1 MASELSQH
9 LHKLVNHN
17 VAQFQRNQ
25 QRQGAPS
32 QLSEESLRQQ
42 RLAAEKMTSEAF
54 LNNIHLYRCF
64 HQSDLIAVLHQLKAQ
79 LLPSPSS
86 ASPPALEKL
95 RLIVVDSIAFPF
107 RSSVQEVVA
116 RNRVLNQVLQL
127 LNEIAYER
135 QIAVVLVNHMTS
147 KASRGSVV
155 EGESSNAN
163 VSGKRLSDVTSSSHS
178 CDLL

>member
-1 MASELSQH
+1 
-9 LHKLVNHN
+9 
-17 VAQFQRNQ
+17 
-25 QRQGAPS
+25 
-32 QLSEESLRQQ
+32 
-42 RLAAEKMTSEAF
+42 MTSEAF

-79 LLPSPSS
+79 LLPPPSS

-147 KASRGSVV
+147 KASRGSTETETV
-155 EGESSNAN
+155 EGGSSNVN
-163 VSGKRLSDVTSSSHS
+163 VSGKRSSDVTSSSHS

>member
-1 MASELSQH
+1 MQLAINVQLPEIFQGAGGSAVYIDTEGSFLPERVSEMASELSQH

-17 VAQFQRNQ
+17 VAQFQQQQKQRNQ

-79 LLPSPSS
+79 LLPPPSS

-107 RSSVQEVVA
+107 RSSVQEVVLA
-116 RNRVLNQVLQL
+116 
-127 LNEIAYER
+127 IA
-135 QIAVVLVNHMTS
+135 
-147 KASRGSVV
+147 
-155 EGESSNAN
+155 
-163 VSGKRLSDVTSSSHS
+163 
-178 CDLL
+178 C